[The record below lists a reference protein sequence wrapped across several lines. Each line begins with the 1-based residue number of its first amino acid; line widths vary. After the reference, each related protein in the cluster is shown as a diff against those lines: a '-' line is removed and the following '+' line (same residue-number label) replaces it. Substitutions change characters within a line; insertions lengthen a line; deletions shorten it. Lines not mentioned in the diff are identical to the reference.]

1 MAVAT
6 SRQPRIPLE
15 ELCRLPSFF
24 FPQVSWKGDKVAF
37 YWDKSGRIELYVMDL
52 ATKAVR
58 QVSHGEVPRAMR
70 TGFAWSRDDRFIA
83 FGKDTGGN
91 EQHDLYKID
100 VETKTVTQL
109 TNDPAAE
116 EHAVQFSPDDEWLTV
131 VTNKRHPT
139 APERPGQLN
148 LWKVSAD
155 GSEYLPLTNYAFPLW
170 YGGGGY
176 WSNDGQLVNFTV
188 NEDPADLQN
197 RDGYV
202 VRPDGTG
209 ARKVFSVRPGSQDTL
224 GDWHP
229 DGRRI
234 AATSDASGQNRAG
247 IVDIETGD
255 VRWYSPEG
263 TEEHA
268 LRFSKNGKWLVTI
281 RNEES
286 QVRPILYD
294 VETGEARDLVLP
306 AGFAQGAQFFA
317 NDTKLLLNYSTDVT
331 RTALVAYDLATA
343 TSETLIEPE
352 YGSIDQKVF
361 VNADHIWY
369 ETFDGKK
376 VPALLYRPKDIA
388 PGEKLP
394 ALVHVHG
401 GPTAQWFRG
410 FDPFAQFL
418 VDRGLV
424 VLEPNIRGST
434 GYGVEFR
441 DAALRDW
448 GGADLEDVAAGAE
461 YLASLPYV
469 DADRLVVFGGSY
481 GGFMTFIAATKKPDL
496 WRAAVSWVG
505 ISDLHRMWDE
515 SKEHFRYFLREQMG
529 DPEKDRELW
538 RDRSAIEFA
547 DRLEAKL
554 LMVHGV
560 NDPRCPV
567 SQSRIFRD
575 KLVALGKREGDD
587 FEYVELADEGH
598 GSADIQQKIRTFTIL
613 ADYLERVL

>member
-6 SRQPRIPLE
+6 NRQPRIPLD

-24 FPQVSWKGDKVAF
+24 FPQVSWKGDRVAF

-52 ATKAVR
+52 ANKAVR

-83 FGKDTGGN
+83 FGKDAGGN
-91 EQHDLYKID
+91 EQHDLYKIEVESGD
-100 VETKTVTQL
+100 VTRL

-116 EHAVQFSPDDEWLTV
+116 EHAIQFSPDDKWLTV

-139 APERPGQLN
+139 APERAGQLN
-148 LWKVSAD
+148 LWKLSAD
-155 GSEYLPLTNYAFPLW
+155 GGEYLPLTNYPFPLW

-188 NEDPADLQN
+188 NEDPAHLQN

-202 VRPDGTG
+202 VGADGTG

-224 GDWHP
+224 GEWHP

-247 IVDIETGD
+247 IVDIQTGD

-263 TEEHA
+263 IEEHA
-268 LRFSKNGKWLVTI
+268 LRFSKSGRWLVTI

-294 VETGEARDLVLP
+294 VETGKARDLVLP
-306 AGFAQGAQFFA
+306 AGFALGAQFFA
-317 NDTKLLLNYSTDVT
+317 NDTKLLINYSTDVT
-331 RTALVAYDLATA
+331 RTALVAYDLATETA
-343 TSETLIEPE
+343 ETLIEPE
-352 YGSIDQKVF
+352 YGSIDRKVF
-361 VNADHIWY
+361 VKAEHVWY

-376 VPALLYRPKDIA
+376 VPALLYRPSDIG

-394 ALVHVHG
+394 AIVHVHG
-401 GPTAQWFRG
+401 GPTGQWFRG

-434 GYGVEFR
+434 GYGVDFR
-441 DAALRDW
+441 DAAIKDW

-529 DPEKDRELW
+529 DPDKDRDLW

-547 DRLEAKL
+547 DKLSAKL

-575 KLVALGKREGDD
+575 KLLSLGKREGED